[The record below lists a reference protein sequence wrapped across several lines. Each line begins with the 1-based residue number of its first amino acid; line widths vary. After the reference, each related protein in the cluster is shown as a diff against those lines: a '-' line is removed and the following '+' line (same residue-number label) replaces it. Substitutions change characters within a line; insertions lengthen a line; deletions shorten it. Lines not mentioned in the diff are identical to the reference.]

1 LDANALFYLQSRG
14 IEAGEAR
21 RMLTMGFGMEV
32 LTGIELP
39 NVRERLESLVQARLG
54 AALGASV

>member
-1 LDANALFYLQSRG
+1 
-14 IEAGEAR
+14 
-21 RMLTMGFGMEV
+21 MLTMGFGMEV